1 MAAHN
6 ETRAPITD
14 QRMHLKNFDMNLL
27 VALDTLLSECNV
39 TRAAERLCVSQPAMS
54 NALQRIRDHFG
65 DPVLVRSG
73 REMQRTALAET
84 LVEPVRALI
93 LHAETILRGESRFDP
108 ATATRTLRVSMS
120 DYCCSIFA
128 GVLMRLLSEE
138 APGIRVEVLPLS
150 FGVVDDLIAGKID
163 MCLTAQ
169 DLRLLAPDIDVG
181 LFGRRKLFSD
191 RFVCAVDRDNSAV
204 RDTLD
209 YETYLKL
216 PHAVMR
222 IGGQALSL
230 EEQTTRRLGLELEVA
245 AVTPTFTSL
254 PMLLPGTP
262 LIITIQERLY
272 ERMSSIAPMRAFLPP
287 VPILGLEETLFWHNR
302 SEHDQAHSWLRDA
315 VARAAVLLPTPTNVV
330 DDRVSRTA

>member
-1 MAAHN
+1 
-6 ETRAPITD
+6 
-14 QRMHLKNFDMNLL
+14 MHLKNFDMNLL

-54 NALQRIRDHFG
+54 NALQRIRDHFD
-65 DPVLVRSG
+65 DPVLIRSG

-93 LHAETILRGESRFDP
+93 LQAEAVLKGKSEFDP
-108 ATATRTLRVSMS
+108 ATAERTLRVSMS
-120 DYCCSIFA
+120 DYCCSILSGA
-128 GVLMRLLSEE
+128 LMKLLSRE
-138 APGIRVEVLPLS
+138 APGITLEVVPLS
-150 FGVVDDLIAGKID
+150 FGVIEDLVAGKID

-169 DLRLLAPDIDVG
+169 DLRLLAPDVDVA

-191 RFVCAVDRDNSAV
+191 RFVCAVDRDNPAV
-204 RDTLD
+204 GDHLS
-209 YETYLKL
+209 YETYLSL

-222 IGGQALSL
+222 LGGNALSL
-230 EEQTTRRLGLELEVA
+230 EEQSTRRLGLELDIA

-272 ERMSSIAPMRAFLPP
+272 ERLASVAPMRTFTPP

-302 SEHDQAHSWLRDA
+302 AEHDEGHRWMRDA
-315 VARAAVLLPTPTNVV
+315 ISRAAKLLPEPARAV
-330 DDRVSRTA
+330 DRSVPQAA